1 MSIRM
6 GLNWV
11 FLLYVGRGN
20 VRWFSFSSSLISG
33 VTLLY
38 IIAFGGVMASMVL
51 CCVNTVRDSIFF
63 LSNPSPGGMDPNAL
77 T

>member
-1 MSIRM
+1 MCD
-6 GLNWV
+6 G
-11 FLLYVGRGN
+11 FLFFFFFFFDFRGYFALY
-20 VRWFSFSSSLISG
+20 
-33 VTLLY
+33 
-38 IIAFGGVMASMVL
+38 IAFGGVMASMVL